1 MTTNTNNNMPP
12 LDEVLYA
19 LSVESRE
26 LNAELLDEYV
36 RAHPDYADA
45 LTELAVTLA
54 LEELEP
60 ADVKASPA
68 EMTTVTPAVSRA
80 VSKFQNRLY
89 QMKKASVAKP
99 TATTARI
106 ETTKVINPFASLDK
120 PGFRAVARELNANN
134 VFVGKL
140 RDRQIEPQTMTAG
153 FLETLSRI
161 LKVSKDFI
169 HAHLNAEPVVRATP
183 QFSKADDKPHVV
195 ARQSFEEAVRSSG
208 LSDEQQRHLMSL

>member
-1 MTTNTNNNMPP
+1 MTTNTTNNMPP

-19 LSVESRE
+19 FSVESRE

-45 LTELAVTLA
+45 LTELAITLA
-54 LEELEP
+54 LDELEP
-60 ADVKASPA
+60 ADVKASA
-68 EMTTVTPAVSRA
+68 REMTMVTPAVSRA

-89 QMKKASVAKP
+89 QMKKTSAVKA
-99 TATTARI
+99 TAATARI
-106 ETTKVINPFASLDK
+106 ERTEVVNPFRSLNK
-120 PGFRAVARELNANN
+120 SGFRAVARELNANN

-153 FLETLSRI
+153 FLDKLSGI
-161 LKVSKDFI
+161 LKVSMDFVV
-169 HAHLNAEPVVRATP
+169 AHLKAEPIVRATP

-208 LSDEQQRHLMSL
+208 LSDEQQRHLLSL